1 MEKEN
6 PNVIANVEIEIKR
19 FEKGE
24 LIDAIAAGAKLTKA
38 DAGKAAPIKETI
50 TATTTLDAR
59 KKRCKEEE
67 DGCGCGDRMVI
78 TYDAEYEP
86 QS

>member
-6 PNVIANVEIEIKR
+6 PNVIANIEIEIKR
-19 FEKGE
+19 FEEGK

-38 DAGKAAPIKETI
+38 DAGKPTPIKEII
-50 TATTTLDAR
+50 TATLDTLR
-59 KKRCKEEE
+59 KRCKKEEE

-86 QS
+86 QG